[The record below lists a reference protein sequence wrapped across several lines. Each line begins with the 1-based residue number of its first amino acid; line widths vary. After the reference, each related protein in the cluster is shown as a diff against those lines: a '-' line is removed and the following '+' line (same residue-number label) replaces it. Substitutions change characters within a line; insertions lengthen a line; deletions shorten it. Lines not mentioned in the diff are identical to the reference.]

1 MPRVPEAYENAWKND
16 PLVRSFAEGCF
27 REWHGK
33 VEEAETS
40 WDLTRLIESQVDPDK
55 ALSVIMGILALDKEG
70 EALDLLA
77 AGPLEDFLVHS
88 GPEYINVIEALA
100 TMNARFRSL
109 LQGVWGGRMYAAVWQ
124 RVKQIRGA

>member
-1 MPRVPEAYENAWKND
+1 M
-16 PLVRSFAEGCF
+16 
-27 REWHGK
+27 
-33 VEEAETS
+33 
-40 WDLTRLIESQVDPDK
+40 IESQVDPDK